1 MAGEDRQ
8 LAAAA
13 GAIGGR
19 ALAAA
24 FRLLCGLAGQL
35 AFDIKNDHPFFGW
48 YFELFGGVLL

>member
-1 MAGEDRQ
+1 MINPSCQVAGEDRQ

-24 FRLLCGLAGQL
+24 FRLLCGLVSW
-35 AFDIKNDHPFFGW
+35 H
-48 YFELFGGVLL
+48 